1 MVKIMFMD
9 FRLRVFVEVANYLSF
24 TKAANVLE
32 ISQPAISKHIQEL
45 EASFNVKL
53 FKRTSGKISLTSAG
67 QMLLYHAEAILQKY
81 KELGDDMALVAS
93 LVNDHELCTMPD
105 ELRIGATVSSLQSVA
120 VPMVGKLSALYP
132 NLKIVLTVATEGELE
147 EALASGNLDLVL

>member
-1 MVKIMFMD
+1 MD
-9 FRLRVFVEVANYLSF
+9 FRLRVFVEVATHLSF

-53 FKRTSGKISLTSAG
+53 FERVFGKISLTSAG

-81 KELGDDMALVAS
+81 REMGDDMALVAS
-93 LVNDHELCTMPD
+93 LGKDNELCTMPD
-105 ELRIGATVSSLQSVA
+105 ELRIGATASSLQSVA
-120 VPMVGKLSALYP
+120 VPMVGKLYALYP